1 MKSLT
6 KGNPLK
12 LITLFAIPLAI
23 GQLFQQFYSLVDI
36 RIVGSALG
44 EIPLA
49 AVGAST
55 VFSDFVIGFIN
66 YFCNGFAIVIATCF
80 GSGNGKNLKKA
91 VAASFIT
98 GAVLSLILTVSFMIF
113 MDPLLRIL
121 NVDASLMDMSKSYL
135 RIIILGLFFTI
146 LYNTCAAVLRGIGD
160 TVTPLIF
167 LILSSILNIL
177 LDYIFIICLHMGVAG
192 ASAATV
198 LSQAISAVLCVIR
211 IIKKYPALHLSREDF
226 SYDGAIYSNILTTGF
241 SMALMIS
248 LVHMGTLILQ
258 SAINSFGAYVIVAH
272 TAARKMSHLMMM
284 PCSFYG
290 TALAAFSGQN
300 YGAGEHE
307 RIRKGCISS
316 IIAVSIWNTAWLILV
331 WIAGRNIISLISA
344 SSNEEVLYWGSMYL
358 KVDICFYLLCALI
371 CLIRNTL
378 QGMGH
383 SMITIISSFLELLVK
398 SVIAFTLAP
407 VMGYWG
413 IIWCE
418 PIAWV
423 IMLIPLLIEWFL
435 VFGIHSLKENGSQ
448 Q

>member
-23 GQLFQQFYSLVDI
+23 GLLFQQFYSLVDI

-55 VFSDFVIGFIN
+55 VLSDFIVSFVN

-80 GSGNGKNLKKA
+80 GSGNTKNLKKA
-91 VAASFIT
+91 VGASFIIGT
-98 GAVLSLILTVSFMIF
+98 ALSLILTVSFLIF
-113 MDPLLRIL
+113 MDPLLKIL
-121 NVDASLMDMSKSYL
+121 NVDASLMEMSKNYL
-135 RIIILGLFFTI
+135 RIIILGLFFSV

-167 LILSSILNIL
+167 LILSSLLNIS
-177 LDYIFIICLHMGVAG
+177 LDYLFIVGLHMGVAG

-198 LSQAISAVLCVIR
+198 LSQAISAVLCMIR
-211 IIKKYPALHLSREDF
+211 IIKKYPILHLSKEDF
-226 SYDGAIYSNILTTGF
+226 SFDRAIYSEILTTGF
-241 SMALMIS
+241 SMGLMIS

-258 SAINSFGAYVIVAH
+258 SAINSFGAYTIVAH
-272 TAARKMSHLMMM
+272 TAARKASHLMMM

-300 YGAGEHE
+300 YGAGEYE
-307 RIRKGCISS
+307 RIRKGCLSS

-331 WIAGRNIISLISA
+331 WTAGRNIISLISA
-344 SSNEEVLYWGSMYL
+344 STNEEVLYWGSMYL
-358 KVDICFYLLCALI
+358 KVDICFYILCTLV

-383 SMITIISSFLELLVK
+383 SMITIVSSFLELLVK
-398 SVIAFTLAP
+398 AVIAFTLAP
-407 VMGYWG
+407 IIGYWG

-418 PIAWV
+418 PIAWG
-423 IMLIPLLIEWFL
+423 IMLIPLLIKWFR
-435 VFGIHSLKENGSQ
+435 VFGKYSLKEEGRQ
-448 Q
+448 

>member
-23 GQLFQQFYSLVDI
+23 GLLFQQFYSLVDI

-55 VFSDFVIGFIN
+55 VLSDFIVGFVN

-80 GSGNGKNLKKA
+80 GSGNDKNLKKA

-98 GAVLSLILTVSFMIF
+98 GTLLSIILTISFLIF

-121 NVDASLMDMSKSYL
+121 NVDASLMEISKDYL
-135 RIIILGLFFTI
+135 RIIILGLFFSV

-167 LILSSILNIL
+167 LILSSLLNIS
-177 LDYIFIICLHMGVAG
+177 LDYLFIKGLHMGVAG
-192 ASAATV
+192 ASIATV
-198 LSQAISAVLCVIR
+198 LSQAISAVLCMIR
-211 IIKKYPALHLSREDF
+211 IIKKYPILHLSREDF
-226 SYDGAIYSNILTTGF
+226 SYDKTIYYDILTTGF
-241 SMALMIS
+241 SMGLMIS

-258 SAINSFGAYVIVAH
+258 SAINSFGAYTIVAH

-290 TALAAFSGQN
+290 TALAAFTGQN
-300 YGAGEHE
+300 YGAGEYE
-307 RIRKGCISS
+307 RIRMGCISS

-331 WIAGRNIISLISA
+331 WIAGRNMIGLISA
-344 SSNEEVLYWGSMYL
+344 STNEEVLYWGSMYL
-358 KVDICFYLLCALI
+358 KTDICFYILCTLV

-383 SMITIISSFLELLVK
+383 SVTTIISSFLELLVK
-398 SVIAFTLAP
+398 AVIAFTLAP
-407 VMGYWG
+407 AIGYWG

-418 PIAWV
+418 PIAWA
-423 IMLIPLLIEWFL
+423 IMLIPLIVKWFL
-435 VFGIHSLKENGSQ
+435 VFGEYRLEKDGCQ
-448 Q
+448 